1 LACGAAIARYAVTQG
16 LRRTVAHSDWQR
28 LHHRGVVSVDVGLAT
43 ELTRSFDSSLP
54 SGMTDALLRAEG
66 VWGHQISATIVHD
79 PVTSSSFL

>member
-1 LACGAAIARYAVTQG
+1 MEYGDTAVWEEFGLISPGAV
-16 LRRTVAHSDWQR
+16 SKE
-28 LHHRGVVSVDVGLAT
+28 SVDVGMAT
-43 ELTRSFDSSLP
+43 EPTRSFDSSLP